1 MIKSWERNIMVQ
13 KQKISQTSF
22 LKKVKLNK
30 LKCNF
35 IKLNCSFKI
44 GIQLKSC
51 KGESWAPWFI
61 VWNTGHKWQ
70 MSTPLFENIT
80 VVFDRKKGKSPFWN
94 EISCLTLYLWNK
106 KILRCGANVHET
118 TIKQNS
124 KIQSANGKQPSSSLQ
139 HGQMSTAGRST
150 CSPRSH
156 INVMW

>member
-1 MIKSWERNIMVQ
+1 MIKSLERKIMVQ
-13 KQKISQTSF
+13 KQKVSQTSL
-22 LKKVKLNK
+22 LKKVKFNK

-51 KGESWAPWFI
+51 KGGSWAPWFI

-106 KILRCGANVHET
+106 KILRCGTNVHET

-124 KIQSANGKQPSSSLQ
+124 KNSICKWKTTSQQS
-139 HGQMSTAGRST
+139 STWT
-150 CSPRSH
+150 
-156 INVMW
+156 NVHCWAFYM